1 MLARDS
7 LAAVLRV
14 LRRARGLK
22 AEDFSGCIDP
32 THVNN
37 LENGKVSVTLDTL
50 ESVASVLDLRG
61 VSLLLLAT
69 SLREETHPLELLNKL
84 KAEIDS
90 VLALG
95 VDADFENQI
104 ENDRLVPRPS
114 GAQVFEDRLAAVR
127 KCKVAG
133 MTQRETVVKL
143 GLPASTVQRYWHKE

>member
-22 AEDFSGCIDP
+22 AEDFSGWIDP

-50 ESVASVLDLRG
+50 ESVARVLDLRAI
-61 VSLLLLAT
+61 SLLLLAA
-69 SLREETHPLELLNKL
+69 SLRENTHPRELLNQV
-84 KAEIDS
+84 KAEVDS

-95 VDADFENQI
+95 VAADFESQI
-104 ENDRLVPRPS
+104 ENDRLVSRRS
-114 GAQVFEDRLAAVR
+114 GAQVSEDKLTAVR
-127 KCKVAG
+127 ACKDLG
-133 MTQRETVVKL
+133 MTQRDTAAKL
-143 GLPASTVQRYWHKE
+143 GLPASTVQRYWHKK